1 MITDRT
7 KLHKKDDVMIY
18 NLPFFLIFIF
28 VLSTSPALAA
38 APPIRIQATTASSGQ
53 AVLELQTDELV
64 TMTVIPFRLLI
75 SDAAG
80 KPVTG
85 ARVSC
90 DLTMPSMSMPEN
102 RPQMT
107 ERDGAYT
114 GEMVLTCTMGD
125 WRATC
130 SAEDA
135 KGQRQTMIF
144 DLGPARM
151 K

>member
-1 MITDRT
+1 MITNYMY
-7 KLHKKDDVMIY
+7 LLVFM
-18 NLPFFLIFIF
+18 FA
-28 VLSTSPALAA
+28 LSISPALAA
-38 APPIRIQATTASSGQ
+38 TPPIRIQTTTASSGQ

-130 SAEDA
+130 TAEDA
-135 KGQRQTMIF
+135 KGQRQTMTF
-144 DLGPARM
+144 DLGTARM